1 MTSTGFRQ
9 GEVEAGG
16 ARVGYLEAGQGMPL
30 VHLQS
35 TGVPRLTP
43 AHTLLARHFRVVVLA
58 VPEGPSS
65 VDTLL
70 HALTALGLDAVSLV
84 GTSASAP
91 DALRLALQAP
101 ERVRA
106 LVLEAPATIP
116 APDRETELERR
127 LPALATPTLILLGT
141 RDDQPP
147 AMGRVCKELIPG
159 SHLVYVYDAAH
170 AISVD
175 RPEAFAEVVA
185 DFVERH
191 DAFVISRA
199 RTIIHP

>member
-1 MTSTGFRQ
+1 MTPTRFGG
-9 GEVEAGG
+9 GEVEVGG
-16 ARVGYLEAGQGMPL
+16 VRVSYLEAGQGMPL
-30 VHLQS
+30 VHLQAAAA
-35 TGVPRLTP
+35 PRPTP
-43 AHTLLARHFRVVVLA
+43 AHVLLAHRFRVLIVA
-58 VPEGPSS
+58 VPEAPWS
-65 VDTLL
+65 VDTLVQV
-70 HALTALGLDAVSLV
+70 LTALGLDAVSLV
-84 GTSASAP
+84 GTSASAAG
-91 DALRLALQAP
+91 ALRLALQAP

-116 APDRETELERR
+116 APDRETELERC

-147 AMGRVCKELIPG
+147 AMGHVCKALIPG